1 MNIIK
6 YRSLWYLISVVL
18 IGASIVFV
26 AVFGL
31 KEGIDFAGGSL
42 LVVRYGGQRPTPVV
56 VENDMASLNLG
67 GIVIQ
72 PVGETDMSFRL
83 KDMDEETHQK
93 FLQQLKDKYGSITE
107 LRFDSIGPVIGQEL
121 RSKSIFALVIV
132 FIAIMI
138 YIAYAFRKVAV
149 PIASWKY
156 GFITALTAFHDVIVP
171 IGLFALL
178 GKLHG
183 LEVGTSFVAA
193 ILTVMGFSIHDTIVV
208 LDRVRENLQRTSGVF
223 ETIVNTSL
231 NQTIVRSINTTVAT
245 LLALIAVYLF
255 GGASVRDFSLALI
268 VGITV
273 GAYSSIFIAAPL
285 LVTWYKIDSKRKAI
299 KSAR

>member
-6 YRSLWYLISVVL
+6 YRPLWYLISAVL
-18 IGASIVFV
+18 IGASIVFL

-31 KEGIDFAGGSL
+31 KQGIDFAGGSL
-42 LVVRYGGQRPTPVV
+42 LVVRFEGQRPSPVE
-56 VENDMASLNLG
+56 VENVVGPLNLG
-67 GIVIQ
+67 GIVVQ

-83 KDMDEETHQK
+83 KDMDEGTHQK
-93 FLQQLKDKYGSITE
+93 FTRQLKEKYGNITE

-132 FIAIMI
+132 FVAILI
-138 YIAYAFRKVAV
+138 YIAFAFRKVAV

-156 GFITALTAFHDVIVP
+156 GFITGLTAFHDVIVP

-208 LDRVRENLQRTSGVF
+208 LDRVRENLQRTSGLF
-223 ETIVNTSL
+223 EDIVNTSL
-231 NQTIVRSINTTVAT
+231 NQTIVRSINTTVST

-255 GGASVRDFSLALI
+255 GGETVRDFSLALI
-268 VGITV
+268 VGIAV

-285 LVTWYKIDSKRKAI
+285 LVTWYKFDLKA
-299 KSAR
+299 KAKKA